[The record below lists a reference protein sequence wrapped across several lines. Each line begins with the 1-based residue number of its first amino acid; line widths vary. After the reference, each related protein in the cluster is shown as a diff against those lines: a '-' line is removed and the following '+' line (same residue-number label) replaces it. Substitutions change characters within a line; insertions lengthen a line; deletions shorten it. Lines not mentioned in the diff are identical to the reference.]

1 MVGLEAVE
9 GVAVI
14 EIKSGYGLE
23 QNTELRMLRAA
34 RRIGRL
40 RPVLVRTSFLAAHA
54 VPVEYMGRADAY
66 IDQVCIPALY
76 SAHVEGRDIAPV
88 DPRLR
93 GSRLLEVTF
102 HDAEA
107 IVGLCMRYPPNRPFF
122 FLVPVD
128 AESNNVRILV
138 NAAQVKEMR
147 LVETPNA

>member
-1 MVGLEAVE
+1 MANIVVARFTDGRLLKASSLDVDPNRPKCHIRTTDGTMHEVALTDLKALFFVKTVE
-9 GVAVI
+9 G
-14 EIKSGYGLE
+14 
-23 QNTELRMLRAA
+23 
-34 RRIGRL
+34 
-40 RPVLVRTSFLAAHA
+40 
-54 VPVEYMGRADAY
+54 D
-66 IDQVCIPALY
+66 
-76 SAHVEGRDIAPV
+76 SAHVEGREIAPV